1 MSLNCPPR
9 LEYFDRSGVIA
20 KTNDDALQPTQVVF
34 PYNCKRVGL
43 DFQNQSKNSMWLVI
57 MPLTDPDAKPTSYH
71 VPAGESWFKDQFAP
85 VNEVRVLGSADSA
98 YAASEY
104 GV

>member
-9 LEYFDRSGVIA
+9 LEYFDRSGVI
-20 KTNDDALQPTQVVF
+20 NSSLPDLPPTF

-43 DFQNQSKNSMWLVI
+43 DFQNQGTHPMWLVI
-57 MPLTDPDAKPTSYH
+57 MPLTLNDEADSKPTQYL
-71 VPAGESWFKDQFAP
+71 VKPGESWYKDQFAP
-85 VNEVRVLGSADSA
+85 INEVRVIGTDGDP